1 MANYNELPVFKAVYD
16 LLLRTFQVSQHWR
29 RDLRYT
35 LGEQLKKEI
44 TDILQLI
51 YQANSSHKKLAYISS
66 CRRKMVKVK
75 IQIRVVKDMKEMK
88 ISQYASLAELTENIS
103 KQLAGWER
111 VERKREKSLIEDKNN

>member
-16 LLLRTFQVSQHWR
+16 LLLRTFQISQHWR

-35 LGEQLKKEI
+35 LGEELKKEI
-44 TDILQLI
+44 IDILQLI
-51 YQANSSHKKLAYISS
+51 YQANSSQKKLAYISS
-66 CRRKMVKVK
+66 CRRKIVKVK

-103 KQLAGWER
+103 KQLVGWER

>member
-44 TDILQLI
+44 IDILQLI

-111 VERKREKSLIEDKNN
+111 VERKRENSHIEDKNN

>member
-44 TDILQLI
+44 IDILQLI

>member
-1 MANYNELPVFKAVYD
+1 MANYNELPVFKAVYY
-16 LLLRTFQVSQHWR
+16 LLLRTFQISQHWR

-35 LGEQLKKEI
+35 LGEELKKEI
-44 TDILQLI
+44 IDILQLI
-51 YQANSSHKKLAYISS
+51 YQANSSQKKLAYISS
-66 CRRKMVKVK
+66 CRRKIVKVK

-103 KQLAGWER
+103 KQLVGWER